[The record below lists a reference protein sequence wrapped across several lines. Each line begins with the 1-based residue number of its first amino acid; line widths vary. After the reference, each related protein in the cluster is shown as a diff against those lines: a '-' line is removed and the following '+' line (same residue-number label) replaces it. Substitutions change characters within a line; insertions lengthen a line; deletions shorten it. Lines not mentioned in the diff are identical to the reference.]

1 MTRSLCKS
9 NEHFRQAVTR
19 LPPGVS
25 SNFRYLGDDKTNHVA
40 SGHGARLTDIDGNE
54 YIDYRMA
61 HGPCIPGYAGLRV
74 DAAARALCDRHRRAD
89 CSPTS
94 NRPTTIAT
102 GPAAITLSA
111 KRWFPSRASRRIG
124 GHRS

>member
-1 MTRSLCKS
+1 MTRSLSKS
-9 NEHFRQAVTR
+9 NAHFRQAVTR

-40 SGHGARLTDIDGNE
+40 SGHGARFAEIDGDE
-54 YIDYRMA
+54 HIEYRMA
-61 HGPCIPGYAGLRV
+61 HGPCIPGCAGPRV

-94 NRPTTIAT
+94 SRPATIAT

-111 KRWFPSRASRRIG
+111 QRWFPSRASRSIG
-124 GHRS
+124 GYRS